1 MAPEE
6 RGRQPAGRGPRAT
19 DCACRNGVA
28 FSRNSCVAR
37 CVFPGCP
44 RRSRISQEERRMWI
58 VRLALRRPYTIAV
71 MAVLILVLGTLS
83 LTRMIVDI
91 FPTIDIPVV
100 AVVWN
105 YPGLSAEE
113 MERRVVIISERGFS
127 TTVNGIER
135 IESQSIPGVGLLRVY
150 FQPGTDIGAAIAQI
164 SAFSSTILRLVP
176 PGLQPPTVI
185 QFNSPNSPVA
195 QLTASSAT
203 LPEDRI
209 FDYGLNFIRVRL
221 FTIPGLSTPAPFGG
235 RQRQISIDIDPQALA
250 AKGLSPADVVSA
262 LQASNVIV
270 PAGTARVG
278 STEYNVALNSSP
290 SVVAEFERIPLKVV
304 NGAPVLLGDVARVA
318 DSYAQQSNIVRVNGK
333 RATYLAILKHAD
345 ASTLAVVEATRRA
358 IPAIQAVAP
367 EGLDLKIDFDQS
379 LFVRAA
385 ISGVVREAILASV
398 LVSLMIFEIG
408 RAHV

>member
-1 MAPEE
+1 
-6 RGRQPAGRGPRAT
+6 
-19 DCACRNGVA
+19 
-28 FSRNSCVAR
+28 
-37 CVFPGCP
+37 
-44 RRSRISQEERRMWI
+44 
-58 VRLALRRPYTIAV
+58 
-71 MAVLILVLGTLS
+71 
-83 LTRMIVDI
+83 
-91 FPTIDIPVV
+91 

-113 MERRVVIISERGFS
+113 MERRVVIISERGYS

-164 SAFSSTILRLVP
+164 GSVSSTILRLAP
-176 PGLQPPTVI
+176 PGMQPPTVI
-185 QFNSPNSPVA
+185 QFNASNVPVA

-250 AKGLSPADVVSA
+250 GKGLSPADVGAALRGWKWLSPADVVAPLQVST
-262 LQASNVIV
+262 VIV

-304 NGAPVLLGDVARVA
+304 NGAPVLLGDVARVS
-318 DSYAQQSNIVRVNGK
+318 DSYAPQSNIVRVNGK

-358 IPAIQAVAP
+358 IPA
-367 EGLDLKIDFDQS
+367 
-379 LFVRAA
+379 
-385 ISGVVREAILASV
+385 
-398 LVSLMIFEIG
+398 
-408 RAHV
+408 